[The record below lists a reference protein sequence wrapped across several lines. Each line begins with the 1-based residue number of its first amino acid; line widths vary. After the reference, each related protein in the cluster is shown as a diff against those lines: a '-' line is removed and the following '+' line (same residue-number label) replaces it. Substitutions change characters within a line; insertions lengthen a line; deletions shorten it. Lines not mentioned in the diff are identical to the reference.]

1 MNHDANKLRDTRKKP
16 PPVRATVHITEQ
28 PDRPMTQEE
37 VVSKKEQTKAIEEE
51 VTKQTTAE
59 SLEQQ
64 IAQALT
70 NPDVASADLDE
81 LISKTEEAVADAA
94 ATAQAER
101 EKALDPIASPDAAKA
116 EQSVWAAELRRDRL
130 RSSLVRLWERLNE
143 IERVAST
150 ARWKADY
157 DAVKAKRDILA
168 KEFAEL
174 YPTLTAQLC
183 DLFERAK
190 LVDRECV
197 RIDGE
202 APAAEHRRL
211 RGIELTARGLECFN
225 RSSPSLT
232 GAVTLPDWTDSARM
246 VWPPPKIPL
255 SVQVAASIAPQ
266 HDPQYSGDWAAARA
280 KDGARRAANEARWAK
295 EEEARKAESRRAYE
309 ASLRR

>member
-1 MNHDANKLRDTRKKP
+1 MS
-16 PPVRATVHITEQ
+16 I
-28 PDRPMTQEE
+28 
-37 VVSKKEQTKAIEEE
+37 KEQTKAMEEE

-81 LISKTEEAVADAA
+81 LISKTEEAVAEAA

-190 LVDRECV
+190 LIDQECV

-266 HDPQYSGDWAAARA
+266 HDPRYSGDWAAARA

>member
-1 MNHDANKLRDTRKKP
+1 MS
-16 PPVRATVHITEQ
+16 I
-28 PDRPMTQEE
+28 
-37 VVSKKEQTKAIEEE
+37 KEQTKSMEEE
-51 VTKQTTAE
+51 VIKQTTAE

-70 NPDVASADLDE
+70 NPDVASAGLDE
-81 LISKTEEAVADAA
+81 LISKTEEAVAEAA

-101 EKALDPIASPDAAKA
+101 EKALDSIASPDTAKA

-143 IERVAST
+143 AERVAST

-174 YPTLTAQLC
+174 YPNLTTQLC
-183 DLFERAK
+183 DLFHRAK
-190 LVDRECV
+190 VLDQECS

-202 APAAEHRRL
+202 APVGENRRL
-211 RGIELTARGLECFN
+211 RGVELTARGLECFD

-232 GAVTLPDWTDSARM
+232 GAVALPDWTDSARM
-246 VWPPPKIPL
+246 VWPPLKIPL

-266 HDPQYSGDWAAARA
+266 HDPRYSGDWAGARA
-280 KDGARRAANEARWAK
+280 KDGARRAAFEARWAK
-295 EEEARKAESRRAYE
+295 EEEARKAESRRAHE
-309 ASLRR
+309 VSLRR